1 MGNRVLLFDECGD
14 MSVRIGDQLNSSGFI
29 TELFRDLDRGVQR
42 LQDSSQELVVIL
54 ARSAAAVRQCVAI
67 RRACTSPIIVLLCD
81 IDDDPSSRDDVVSA
95 CLDAG
100 VTSVLPA
107 SVSRRELAARVGA
120 AIRSSRR
127 MESLRYHLR
136 SSELAELAIDK
147 AGHSVTIS
155 GSRLALTRT
164 EFRLL
169 LALTRQ
175 CGRTAGYGELVSE
188 VWGAAAD
195 DRRDSLSIHVS
206 QLRKK
211 LEAEPKSALTVVNRR
226 GFGYR
231 LAKVSQQ

>member
-1 MGNRVLLFDECGD
+1 MGYRILLLDECGD
-14 MSVRIGDQLNSSGFI
+14 TSVGINSQLNSSGFV
-29 TELFRDLDRGVQR
+29 TELFRNLDEGVRR

-54 ARSAAAVRQCVAI
+54 ARPGAAVRQCVAI
-67 RRACTSPIIVLLCD
+67 RRACTSPIIVFLCD
-81 IDDDPSSRDDVVSA
+81 IDDGQNGRDDVVSA

-100 VTSVLPA
+100 ATSVLPA
-107 SVSRRELAARVGA
+107 SLGRRELAARVGA

-127 MESLRYHLR
+127 TESQQYHRR
-136 SSELAELAIDK
+136 SSELAQLEIDK

-169 LALTRQ
+169 LALALRR
-175 CGRTAGYGELVSE
+175 GRTAENSELVSE
-188 VWGAAAD
+188 VWGAVAD
-195 DRRDSLSIHVS
+195 DRHKSLRLHVR

-211 LEAEPKSALTVVNRR
+211 LEAEPESALTVVNRR

-231 LAKVSQQ
+231 LAKADRP

>member
-1 MGNRVLLFDECGD
+1 MGNRILLLDECGD
-14 MSVRIGDQLNSSGFI
+14 PSVGINSQLCSSGFV
-29 TELFRDLDRGVQR
+29 TELFRNLDQGVLR

-54 ARSAAAVRQCVAI
+54 ARPAAAVRQCVAI

-81 IDDDPSSRDDVVSA
+81 IDDGPSNRDDVVSA

-100 VTSVLPA
+100 ATSVLPA
-107 SVSRRELAARVGA
+107 SLGRRELAARVA
-120 AIRSSRR
+120 ATIRSSRR
-127 MESLRYHLR
+127 MGSQQYHRR
-136 SSELAELAIDK
+136 SSELAQLAIDK
-147 AGHSVTIS
+147 AGHSVSIS

-169 LALTRQ
+169 LALARRR
-175 CGRTAGYGELVSE
+175 GRTAESSELVSE

-195 DRRDSLSIHVS
+195 NRHKSLRLHIG

-211 LEAEPKSALTVVNRR
+211 LEADPKSALTVVNRR

-231 LAKVSQQ
+231 LAKAAGP

>member
-1 MGNRVLLFDECGD
+1 MGYRILLLDECGD
-14 MSVRIGDQLNSSGFI
+14 TSVGINSQLNSSGFV
-29 TELFRDLDRGVQR
+29 TELVRNLDEGVRR

-54 ARSAAAVRQCVAI
+54 ARPAAAVRQCVAI
-67 RRACTSPIIVLLCD
+67 RRACTSPIIVFLCD
-81 IDDDPSSRDDVVSA
+81 IDDDQNSRDDVVSA

-100 VTSVLPA
+100 ATSVLPA
-107 SVSRRELAARVGA
+107 SLGRRELAARVGA

-127 MESLRYHLR
+127 TESQQYHRR
-136 SSELAELAIDK
+136 SSELAQLEIDK

-169 LALTRQ
+169 LALALRR
-175 CGRTAGYGELVSE
+175 GRTAENSELVSE

-195 DRRDSLSIHVS
+195 DRHKSLRLHVR

-211 LEAEPKSALTVVNRR
+211 LEAEPKSALTVLNRR

-231 LAKVSQQ
+231 LAKASQQ

>member
-1 MGNRVLLFDECGD
+1 MGSLVFLFDEGD
-14 MSVRIGDQLNSSGFI
+14 DPSVRIGDQLISSGFV
-29 TELFRDLDRGVQR
+29 TELFRDLDEGVRR
-42 LQDSSQELVVIL
+42 LEDSSQELVVIV
-54 ARSAAAVRQCVAI
+54 ARPAAAVRQCAAI

-81 IDDDPSSRDDVVSA
+81 IDDDPGSRDDVVSA

-100 VTSVLPA
+100 ATSVLPA
-107 SVSRRELAARVGA
+107 SLGRRELAARVSA

-127 MESLRYHLR
+127 VESLGSHLR
-136 SSELAELAIDK
+136 SPELAQLAIDQ

-175 CGRTAGYGELVSE
+175 CGRTAEYKELVSE

-195 DRRDSLSIHVS
+195 NRRHSLSIHVGK
-206 QLRKK
+206 LRKK
-211 LEAEPKSALTVVNRR
+211 LEAEPKSALTVLNRP
-226 GFGYR
+226 GFGYL
-231 LAKVSQQ
+231 LAGASRP

>member
-1 MGNRVLLFDECGD
+1 MGNRILLLDECGD
-14 MSVRIGDQLNSSGFI
+14 TSVGISGQLNSSGFV
-29 TELFRDLDRGVQR
+29 TELFRNLDQGVRR
-42 LQDSSQELVVIL
+42 LQDSSQELVVVM
-54 ARSAAAVRQCVAI
+54 ARSATAVRQCVAI

-81 IDDDPSSRDDVVSA
+81 MDDDQSSRDDVVSA

-100 VTSVLPA
+100 ATSVLPA
-107 SVSRRELAARVGA
+107 SLGRRELAARVGA

-127 MESLRYHLR
+127 MESQQYYRR
-136 SSELAELAIDK
+136 SSELAQLAIDK
-147 AGHSVTIS
+147 AGHSATIS

-169 LALTRQ
+169 LALARRQ
-175 CGRTAGYGELVSE
+175 GRTAENSELVSE

-195 DRRDSLSIHVS
+195 DRHKSLRLHVR

-231 LAKVSQQ
+231 LAKASQQ

>member
-1 MGNRVLLFDECGD
+1 MGNRILLLDECGD
-14 MSVRIGDQLNSSGFI
+14 TSVGISGQLNSSGFV
-29 TELFRDLDRGVQR
+29 TELFRNLDRGVQR

-54 ARSAAAVRQCVAI
+54 ARSATAVRQCIAI

-81 IDDDPSSRDDVVSA
+81 IDDDPSSRDDVVPA

-100 VTSVLPA
+100 ATSVLPA
-107 SVSRRELAARVGA
+107 SLSRRELAARVGA

-127 MESLRYHLR
+127 MGSQQYHRR
-136 SSELAELAIDK
+136 SPELAPLTIDQ

-169 LALTRQ
+169 LALARRQ
-175 CGRTAGYGELVSE
+175 GRTAESNELVSE

-195 DRRDSLSIHVS
+195 NRRPSLSLHVR

-231 LAKVSQQ
+231 LAKASQQ

>member
-1 MGNRVLLFDECGD
+1 MGNRILLLDECGD
-14 MSVRIGDQLNSSGFI
+14 TSVGINSQLNSSGFV
-29 TELFRDLDRGVQR
+29 TELFRNLDLGVQR

-54 ARSAAAVRQCVAI
+54 ARPAAAVRQCVAI

-100 VTSVLPA
+100 ATSVLPA
-107 SVSRRELAARVGA
+107 SLGRRELAARVGA

-136 SSELAELAIDK
+136 SSELAQLAIDK

-169 LALTRQ
+169 LALARRR
-175 CGRTAGYGELVSE
+175 GRTAENSELVSE

-195 DRRDSLSIHVS
+195 NRHKSLRLHVK

-231 LAKVSQQ
+231 LAKADRP

>member
-1 MGNRVLLFDECGD
+1 MGNRILLLDECGD
-14 MSVRIGDQLNSSGFI
+14 TSVGINSQLNSSGFV
-29 TELFRDLDRGVQR
+29 TELVRNLDEGVRR

-54 ARSAAAVRQCVAI
+54 ARPGAAVRQCVAI
-67 RRACTSPIIVLLCD
+67 RRACPSPIIVFLCD
-81 IDDDPSSRDDVVSA
+81 IDDNQNSRDDVVSA

-100 VTSVLPA
+100 ATSVLPA
-107 SVSRRELAARVGA
+107 SLGRRELAARVGA

-127 MESLRYHLR
+127 MESQQYHRR
-136 SSELAELAIDK
+136 SSELAQLEIDK

-169 LALTRQ
+169 LALARRR
-175 CGRTAGYGELVSE
+175 GRTADNSELVSE

-195 DRRDSLSIHVS
+195 NRYESLRLHVGR
-206 QLRKK
+206 LRKK
-211 LEAEPKSALTVVNRR
+211 LEAEPKSALTVLNRR

-231 LAKVSQQ
+231 LAKASQQ

>member
-1 MGNRVLLFDECGD
+1 MGYRILLLDECGD
-14 MSVRIGDQLNSSGFI
+14 TSVGINSQLNSSGFV
-29 TELFRDLDRGVQR
+29 TELVRNLDEGVRR

-54 ARSAAAVRQCVAI
+54 ARPGAAVRQCVAI
-67 RRACTSPIIVLLCD
+67 RRACTSPIIVFLCD
-81 IDDDPSSRDDVVSA
+81 IDDDQNSRDDVVSA

-100 VTSVLPA
+100 ATSVLPA
-107 SVSRRELAARVGA
+107 SLGRRELAARVGA

-127 MESLRYHLR
+127 TESQQYHRR
-136 SSELAELAIDK
+136 SSELAQLEIDK

-169 LALTRQ
+169 LALALRR
-175 CGRTAGYGELVSE
+175 GRTAENSELVSE

-195 DRRDSLSIHVS
+195 DRHKSLRLHVR

-211 LEAEPKSALTVVNRR
+211 LEAEPKSALTVLNRR

-231 LAKVSQQ
+231 LAKASQQ

>member
-1 MGNRVLLFDECGD
+1 MGNRILLLDECGD
-14 MSVRIGDQLNSSGFI
+14 TSVGINSQLNSSGFV
-29 TELFRDLDRGVQR
+29 TELVRNLDEGVRR

-54 ARSAAAVRQCVAI
+54 ARPAAAVRQCVAI
-67 RRACTSPIIVLLCD
+67 RRACPSPIIVFLCD
-81 IDDDPSSRDDVVSA
+81 IDDNQNSRDDVVSA

-100 VTSVLPA
+100 ATSVLPA
-107 SVSRRELAARVGA
+107 SLGRRELAARVGA

-127 MESLRYHLR
+127 MESQQYHRR
-136 SSELAELAIDK
+136 SSELAQLEIDK

-169 LALTRQ
+169 LALARRR
-175 CGRTAGYGELVSE
+175 GRTADNSELVSE

-195 DRRDSLSIHVS
+195 DRHKSLRLHVR

-211 LEAEPKSALTVVNRR
+211 LEAEPKSALTVLNRR

-231 LAKVSQQ
+231 LAKASQQ